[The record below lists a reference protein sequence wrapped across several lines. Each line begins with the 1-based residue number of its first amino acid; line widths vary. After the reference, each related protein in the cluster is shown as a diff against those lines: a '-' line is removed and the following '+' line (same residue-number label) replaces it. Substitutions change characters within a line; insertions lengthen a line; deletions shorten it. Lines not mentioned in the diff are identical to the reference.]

1 MSYHNLSSSS
11 LSTDERQEEAQRICK
26 MLDDYADEL
35 KQNEVNLV
43 VTVENGGAVSV
54 KMLFW
59 LRDIKDRVM
68 G

>member
-11 LSTDERQEEAQRICK
+11 LTPDERQEEAQRICK
-26 MLDDYADEL
+26 MLDDYQDEL

-43 VTVENGGAVSV
+43 ATVENGGAVSV

-59 LRDIKDRVM
+59 LRDIKERVM